1 MEENYDFMENKHR
14 NVTFDDL
21 INLLKTYIHKEESI
35 QLVTKAYN
43 VANSAHEGQFRKS
56 GDPYIQHPLEVAYML
71 ASIHSSPQTVC
82 AGLLHDVLEDTSITK
97 EQMIA
102 DFGEDITSI
111 VDGVTKISQLKYMTK
126 EKALARSHQK
136 ILLAMAKDIRVVLV
150 KLLDRVHN
158 MRTLEFQSPEK
169 QHRIAQET
177 LDLYAPLAHR
187 IGMYRIKAELEDL
200 AFKYIN
206 PEQYKHIESS
216 ILSQREVRE
225 SDIDHMKERVS
236 EILKSN
242 GIKNFK
248 IKGRIKNIYSINNK
262 MVTKNLSLEQI
273 YDLMALRI
281 IVNDVTECYQVLGL
295 IHSEWKPLPGRFK
308 DYISTPKPNL
318 YQSLHTTVLGYSG
331 KIFEVQIR
339 TFEMD
344 DVAENGIA
352 AHWAYKEENLGY
364 SHEKE
369 QEELVTKL
377 KWYKDL
383 LDYAE
388 NTEDEDPVYTVK
400 QDIFSAS
407 VYVFTPKGDVF
418 DFPNGATPLDFAY
431 RVHTEVGNHCVGA
444 IINNRIVPLTYQL
457 RTGDVIEIK
466 TNKNFDGPSES
477 WLKIVKTTH
486 AKHKIISILNKK
498 KREQLV
504 ESGKN
509 EFERISKIEQVNI
522 KLDDKTI
529 KNLFSKFSINT
540 IEDFYYMI
548 GKGDLSCRGAI
559 NRLLGNDK
567 SDESS
572 LVKYYETKETRSPG
586 KKYNA
591 YGIFVDG
598 LPKAQIRLA
607 PCCQPIRGDAIIGY
621 VSKNNGIVVHR
632 FDCHNVQNS
641 EEQRFIDVC
650 WDDAKT
656 ETQYDTQLYIT
667 SFDGRNITAD
677 MINLINSVNNVTIM
691 AINSSKNRSGDLITK
706 AKLRVNNLD
715 TLNLVISK
723 LNSISNIYSIDRIK
737 K

>member
-1 MEENYDFMENKHR
+1 MEEDYRNSQTH
-14 NVTFDDL
+14 NVTFEEL
-21 INLLKTYIHKEESI
+21 IASLRTYIHKEDSVK
-35 QLVTKAYN
+35 LVTKAYE
-43 VANSAHEGQFRKS
+43 VAKKAHEGQFRKS
-56 GDPYIQHPLEVAYML
+56 GDPYIQHPLEVAYL
-71 ASIHSSPQTVC
+71 LTSIHSSPQTVC
-82 AGLLHDVLEDTSITK
+82 AGLLHDVLEDTNVTK
-97 EQMIA
+97 EEMIA
-102 DFGEDITSI
+102 DFGQDIYSI
-111 VDGVTKISQLKYMTK
+111 VEGVTKISQLKYMTK
-126 EKALARSHQK
+126 EKALARTHQK

-158 MRTLEFQSPEK
+158 MRTLKYQSPEK
-169 QHRIAQET
+169 QIRIAKET

-200 AFKYIN
+200 AFQYIN
-206 PEQYKHIESS
+206 PLQYKEIENN
-216 ILSQREVRE
+216 ILSQRSVRE
-225 SDIDHMKERVS
+225 SDIDAMRKRIS
-236 EILKSN
+236 EILEAN
-242 GIKNFK
+242 NIKNYK
-248 IKGRIKNIYSINNK
+248 INGRIKNIYSIHNK
-262 MVTKNLSLEQI
+262 MITKNLSLEQI

-318 YQSLHTTVLGYSG
+318 YQSLHTTVLGISG

-352 AHWAYKEENLGY
+352 AHWAYKEENQGY

-400 QDIFSAS
+400 QDIFSAN

-477 WLKIVKTTH
+477 WTKIVKTTH
-486 AKHKIISILNKK
+486 ARHKIISILNKK
-498 KREQLV
+498 RREQLI
-504 ESGKN
+504 EQGKN
-509 EFERISKIEQVNI
+509 EFEHVCKTEQVTL
-522 KLDDKTI
+522 KVEDKTI
-529 KNLFSKFSINT
+529 KNLFSKFSIND

-548 GKGDLSCRGAI
+548 GKGDLSARGAM

-572 LVKYYETKETRSPG
+572 LVKYYETKEDRVKS

-591 YGIFVDG
+591 FGVYVEG
-598 LPKAQIRLA
+598 LQKAQIKLA
-607 PCCQPIRGDAIIGY
+607 PCCLPVKGDPIVGY
-621 VSKNNGIVVHR
+621 VTKNNGIVVHR
-632 FDCHNVQNS
+632 YDCHNIINS
-641 EEQRFIDVC
+641 EEQRFIDVF
-650 WDDAKT
+650 WDDST
-656 ETQYDTQLYIT
+656 NEIYYDTQLFIT

-677 MINLINSVNNVTIM
+677 MINIMNSVNNVTIM
-691 AINSSKNRSGDLITK
+691 AINSSKNRNGDLLTK
-706 AKLRVNNLD
+706 VKLRVNNID

-723 LNSISNIYSIDRIK
+723 LNNISNIYTIERIK